1 MKGDDLK
8 SMSIDE
14 LWKLHEEVAFGLAQ
28 KLEAEKA
35 RLEQRLGE
43 LQGDDDLSGADPAAP
58 RQ

>member
-1 MKGDDLK
+1 
-8 SMSIDE
+8 MSIDE